1 MFEQNRKFVIKGSKK
16 TFKVS
21 QPSSDSGSKFTV
33 KQTPNFESEKTFHVQ
48 ETSETEPK
56 IENIIR
62 QLDDPS
68 NLPHIDSS
76 IEAIVCI
83 DAKTGDERPIG
94 RLGRLKNFG
103 RELRYY
109 WVSNQNTIESAFVC
123 TVKDI
128 PSNRAIDIH
137 VAYEARCEQGNE
149 YKVVRALYKSD
160 HLSKTFDKLI
170 DKWIKKYAQNKT
182 RVGIH
187 FLTHYFQLR
196 EELQEQISQHAQQE
210 VGLILKTH
218 IALVLEKEGPL
229 IPFEIS
235 SDYFPVRVKDC
246 DDELELKLN
255 TVLQINEEHKINSV
269 LAYERRPQL
278 ERLVQEQIQSFF
290 WENAT
295 LPEFIHQLNGSIRER
310 LIVFLNNVLIQEGRK
325 ISVLSLESRL
335 SLPEDFLSFK
345 ISVEDCTVQKSST
358 PIRVKH
364 ELQMKL
370 DDIRKYKA
378 AKIENLEDWINQ
390 KLAQITKT
398 VLFEKTYA
406 ELIKSFDEN
415 ETNKEIPN
423 EIKAEIETETQK
435 IGYTVQHHLVK
446 PQDVEILVLQRDGLS
461 FEKNGNFT
469 TYNTDTEVKLTFVME
484 GKIRNLEK
492 ITPYINPN
500 TSIIEEIG
508 KTALE
513 EARQLIH
520 TINAERFYMRFAY
533 TDIEG
538 EIPVEQE
545 LKSRIVAK
553 LEGQFGLE
561 EVSVTP
567 KLLETDIAK
576 RFKALLEG
584 YESFEFETFPLGD
597 RGRGEKMKFSLAF
610 KVRSVGQGGW
620 NTFQSNN
627 FKSRADELGKV
638 KKILEDDLK
647 TKLETIPSNVLQY
660 GDIKDYPE
668 IRRIVDISIE
678 KIVEVF
684 GLEIEIIVFRRLATE
699 TEKQIQEKYNT
710 DLKIAIGQ
718 DKTRKSMAQ
727 LNDNAKLAELETL
740 FKKRLALIA
749 GEAEDDD
756 EDLVLVNERI
766 NAILKENPSYAI
778 ETDVQKKLL
787 EQPTEQSSELRL
799 ADFQIDRKALPSS
812 QQEGETRNEQM

>member
-1 MFEQNRKFVIKGSKK
+1 MFEKNRKFVIKGSKK

-21 QPSSDSGSKFTV
+21 PQQSSDSGSKFMV
-33 KQTPNFESEKTFHVQ
+33 KQTPKSESEKTFRIQ
-48 ETSETEPK
+48 ETSETEPN

-62 QLDDPS
+62 QLDNPS

-76 IEAIVCI
+76 TEAIVCI

-94 RLGRLKNFG
+94 RFRNFG

-109 WVSNQNTIESAFVC
+109 WVSTQNTIESSFVC
-123 TVKDI
+123 TVKDM
-128 PSNRAIDIH
+128 PSNRAIAIH
-137 VAYEARCEQGNE
+137 VAYGARCERGNE
-149 YKVVRALYKSD
+149 YKVAKALYNSEQP
-160 HLSKTFDKLI
+160 SKTFDRLI
-170 DKWIKKYAQNKT
+170 DKWIKEYAQNKT
-182 RVGIH
+182 RVGIL
-187 FLTHYFQLR
+187 FITHYFQLR
-196 EELQEQISQHAQQE
+196 EELQEQISQRAQQE
-210 VGLILKTH
+210 VGLILNTH
-218 IALVLEKEGPL
+218 LALVLEKERLL

-255 TVLQINEEHKINSV
+255 AVLQIDEEHKINSV

-278 ERLVQEQIQSFF
+278 ERLVQEQVQTFL

-295 LPEFIHQLNGSIRER
+295 LPEFIDELNARLRDR

-325 ISVLSLESRL
+325 ISVFSLESRV
-335 SLPEDFLSFK
+335 SLPEDFLPFK
-345 ISVEDCTVQKSST
+345 ISVDDCTVQKSST
-358 PIRVKH
+358 PIRVEH

-378 AKIENLEDWINQ
+378 SKIENLEDWIKR

-398 VLFEKTYA
+398 VLFEKSYA

-423 EIKAEIETETQK
+423 EIREAIEKEAK
-435 IGYTVQHHLVK
+435 EIGYAVQHHLVK
-446 PQDVEILVLQRDGLS
+446 PQDVEILILQRDGLS
-461 FEKNGNFT
+461 FEKEDSFT
-469 TYNTDTEVKLTFVME
+469 TYNTDTEVKLTFVVE
-484 GKIRNLEK
+484 GKIRHLEK

-500 TSIIEEIG
+500 TSITDEIG

-520 TINAERFYMRFAY
+520 TIDAERFYMRFAY

-545 LKSRIVAK
+545 LKSRISAK

-561 EVSVTP
+561 EVNVTP

-584 YESFEFETFPLGD
+584 YEPFEFETFPLGD

-627 FKSRADELGKV
+627 FKSRAEELGKV
-638 KKILEDDLK
+638 RKILEEDLK
-647 TKLETIPSNVLQY
+647 TKLETISSNTLQY
-660 GDIKDYPE
+660 GEIRDYPE
-668 IRRIVDISIE
+668 IRRIVDMSIE
-678 KIVEVF
+678 KIVNVF

-699 TEKQIQEKYNT
+699 TEKLIQEKYNT
-710 DLKIAIGQ
+710 DLKIAVAQ
-718 DKTRKSMAQ
+718 DETRKSMAQ
-727 LNDNAKLAELETL
+727 LSNNANLAELETL
-740 FKKRLALIA
+740 LKKRLSLIA
-749 GEAEDDD
+749 GEVEDDD
-756 EDLVLVNERI
+756 EELELVNERI
-766 NAILKENPSYAI
+766 NAILKESPSYAI
-778 ETDVQKKLL
+778 ETDVHRKLL
-787 EQPTEQSSELRL
+787 EQPTDRSSELKL
-799 ADFQIDRKALPSS
+799 VDFQIDKKALPSS
-812 QQEGETRNEQM
+812 QPEKETRNE